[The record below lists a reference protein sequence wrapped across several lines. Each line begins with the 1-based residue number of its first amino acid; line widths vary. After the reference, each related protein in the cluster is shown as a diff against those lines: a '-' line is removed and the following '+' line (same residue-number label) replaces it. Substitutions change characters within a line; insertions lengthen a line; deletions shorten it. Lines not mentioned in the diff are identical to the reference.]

1 MERTIPADDRQA
13 RRVYDAYH
21 VLVRTVVGRI
31 LARAGTAEDAEECTQ
46 DVLWEFLQGP
56 DKWDPSKGSE
66 KTYLCMLARSRAK
79 NRRKQLLAGAAEPLE
94 EHTLAFT
101 VPDGAERTAV
111 RDGLRRAL
119 EGLTAEER
127 KLFTLRFVYEWG
139 GGEIGQALGL
149 SRSAVTTRV
158 NRLRK
163 KLKKLLAIQGIGMDG
178 KE

>member
-1 MERTIPADDRQA
+1 MERTIPADNRQA

-31 LARAGTAEDAEECTQ
+31 LARAGTAEDVEECAQ

-101 VPDGAERTAV
+101 VPDGAGWRPFGRSPWRTM
-111 RDGLRRAL
+111 REPSGPRTTPRRPPC
-119 EGLTAEER
+119 GTACAGP
-127 KLFTLRFVYEWG
+127 W
-139 GGEIGQALGL
+139 
-149 SRSAVTTRV
+149 RS
-158 NRLRK
+158 
-163 KLKKLLAIQGIGMDG
+163 
-178 KE
+178 

>member
-1 MERTIPADDRQA
+1 MGVSSGAGQVGPGQGQRKDLS
-13 RRVYDAYH
+13 VY
-21 VLVRTVVGRI
+21 
-31 LARAGTAEDAEECTQ
+31 AGPQ
-46 DVLWEFLQGP
+46 PG
-56 DKWDPSKGSE
+56 
-66 KTYLCMLARSRAK
+66 K

-94 EHTLAFT
+94 EYTLAFT